1 MKHRAS
7 SVLLVLVV
15 TLSATALIGCGSGA
29 GGASASPAATESGT
43 AVQAQTASSVI
54 LDAIA
59 KGQLLDG
66 GMTPVR
72 GVIVKSKDAKS
83 LYFIAMQFSS
93 KGMADQVGVW
103 ATSDPQGG
111 TQIYAVDKVA
121 RGSTQWPRTNAS
133 DATQYT
139 MKSDGA
145 QQALDALK

>member
-7 SVLLVLVV
+7 SVLLVLVA
-15 TLSATALIGCGSGA
+15 TLLAIALIGCGSGG

-103 ATSDPQGG
+103 ATSDPQGS

-121 RGSTQWPRTNAS
+121 RASTQWPRTSAS

-139 MKSDGA
+139 MTSDGA